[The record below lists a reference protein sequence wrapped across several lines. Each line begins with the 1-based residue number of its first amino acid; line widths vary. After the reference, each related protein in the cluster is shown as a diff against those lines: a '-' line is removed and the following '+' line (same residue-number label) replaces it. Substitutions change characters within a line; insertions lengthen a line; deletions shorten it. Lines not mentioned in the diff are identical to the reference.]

1 MKEWVPYK
9 LKEITTKIGS
19 GSTPTGGKE
28 AYYQSGITLVRS
40 LNIYDFVFE
49 LQNLAFINKAQA
61 KKLNG
66 VTIEK
71 DDILL
76 NITGASVGRCTI
88 IPEYLL
94 PARVNQHVSI
104 IRCDKEKVDA
114 KFLLYCINSTSY
126 KDALMSIADSGAT
139 REALTKDDIEK
150 FQVLLPSLPLQQ
162 RIASILSAYDD
173 LVEVNNQRIKLLEET
188 ARELYKEWFVRM
200 RFPGYKKAKFVKG
213 IPKTWTIE
221 SLKDHI
227 TIVRGKS
234 YTSEEIDDNTGDHAF
249 INLKNM
255 KRNGGFRLDG
265 TKFFSGKFKKEQVVL
280 PGDIVMAVTDMT
292 QDRLIV
298 GRVARVPLTEHKE
311 YVISLD
317 IVKIVSTKLSNDF
330 IYSTLRFNYYGEHIA
345 QFANGTN
352 VLHLNPELLRKESI
366 LIPDEDLIKSFVQTV
381 KPMFELVDVL
391 AIEIEQLR
399 QIRDRLLPRLISGKL
414 VVKEIIKT
422 N

>member
-1 MKEWVPYK
+1 MSKLQEYRIGEIAEVIGGGTPDTKDDSLWNGDIAWITPADLSRNKEKYFKVGERSITQK
-9 LKEITTKIGS
+9 GLKESSTRLLPKGTVLLSSRAPIGYLAIAANS
-19 GSTPTGGKE
+19 ICTNQGFK
-28 AYYQSGITLVRS
+28 S
-40 LNIYDFVFE
+40 LICNE
-49 LQNLAFINKAQA
+49 
-61 KKLNG
+61 
-66 VTIEK
+66 
-71 DDILL
+71 DIV
-76 NITGASVGRCTI
+76 SY
-88 IPEYLL
+88 EYLYYY
-94 PARVNQHVSI
+94 
-104 IRCDKEKVDA
+104 
-114 KFLLYCINSTSY
+114 LLLQRDYLETIS
-126 KDALMSIADSGAT
+126 SGAT
-139 REALTKDDIEK
+139 FPELSGGTLKKLKI
-150 FQVLLPSLPLQQ
+150 QLPTLPKQQ
-162 RIASILSAYDD
+162 RVALIIKTYDD
-173 LVEVNNQRIKLLEET
+173 LIEVNNERIKLLEVT

-200 RFPGYKKAKFVKG
+200 RFPDYKKAKFEKG

-221 SLKDHI
+221 NLKEHI

-234 YTSEEIDDNTGDHAF
+234 YTSEEIDDNNGDHAF

-265 TKFFSGKFKKEQVVL
+265 TKFFSGKFKKEQIVR

-317 IVKIVSTKLSNDF
+317 IVKIVSTKLPIDF

-381 KPMFELVDVL
+381 KPMFELIDVL
-391 AIEIEQLR
+391 AIEIEHLR

-414 VVKEIIKT
+414 EVKESKK
-422 N
+422 

>member
-1 MKEWVPYK
+1 MKEWKQYRIGELVDLSQGQVINAQTNHLVVKEGIPLLRITDMINGTKNIFIDKVKVSQKNVAKPEDIIYTRTGQVGLVFK
-9 LKEITTKIGS
+9 KQFGVVHNNCFKVIPKNANLDRIFLYWFLKTNSIYEYVNSVAS
-19 GSTPTGGKE
+19 GSAQPDLPHGAFK
-28 AYYQSGITLVRS
+28 SIT
-40 LNIYDFVFE
+40 IH
-49 LQNLAFINKAQA
+49 
-61 KKLNG
+61 
-66 VTIEK
+66 
-71 DDILL
+71 
-76 NITGASVGRCTI
+76 
-88 IPEYLL
+88 L
-94 PARVNQHVSI
+94 PPV
-104 IRCDKEKVDA
+104 
-114 KFLLYCINSTSY
+114 
-126 KDALMSIADSGAT
+126 AT
-139 REALTKDDIEK
+139 
-150 FQVLLPSLPLQQ
+150 QQ

-173 LVEVNNQRIKLLEET
+173 LIEVNNQRIKLLEET

-255 KRNGGFRLDG
+255 KRNGGFRFDG

-414 VVKEIIKT
+414 EVKPNIILKQT
-422 N
+422 EQD

>member
-1 MKEWVPYK
+1 MEAPQVGIQMNTLRMALFHGLNTLQGLKNSSTKLYPIDTVLLAMYGVNIGQVGYLGIEATINQAICGIVTNKKILDPKYLYYYLSSIPSYFDSVSFGAAQQNINQDLIKNLKIEVP
-9 LKEITTKIGS
+9 
-19 GSTPTGGKE
+19 
-28 AYYQSGITLVRS
+28 
-40 LNIYDFVFE
+40 
-49 LQNLAFINKAQA
+49 
-61 KKLNG
+61 
-66 VTIEK
+66 
-71 DDILL
+71 DIL
-76 NITGASVGRCTI
+76 A
-88 IPEYLL
+88 
-94 PARVNQHVSI
+94 
-104 IRCDKEKVDA
+104 
-114 KFLLYCINSTSY
+114 
-126 KDALMSIADSGAT
+126 
-139 REALTKDDIEK
+139 
-150 FQVLLPSLPLQQ
+150 QQ

-173 LVEVNNQRIKLLEET
+173 LIELNIQRIKLLEET

-414 VVKEIIKT
+414 EVKEKIKA

>member
-1 MKEWVPYK
+1 VEAPQVGIQMNTLRMALFHGLNTLQGLKNSSTKLYPIDTVLLAMYGVNIGQVGYLGIEATINQAICGIVTNKKILDPKYLYYYLSSIPSYFDSVSFGAAQQNINQDLIKNLKIEVP
-9 LKEITTKIGS
+9 
-19 GSTPTGGKE
+19 
-28 AYYQSGITLVRS
+28 
-40 LNIYDFVFE
+40 
-49 LQNLAFINKAQA
+49 
-61 KKLNG
+61 
-66 VTIEK
+66 
-71 DDILL
+71 DIL
-76 NITGASVGRCTI
+76 A
-88 IPEYLL
+88 
-94 PARVNQHVSI
+94 
-104 IRCDKEKVDA
+104 
-114 KFLLYCINSTSY
+114 
-126 KDALMSIADSGAT
+126 
-139 REALTKDDIEK
+139 
-150 FQVLLPSLPLQQ
+150 QQ

-173 LVEVNNQRIKLLEET
+173 LIELNIQRIKLLEET

-414 VVKEIIKT
+414 EVKEKIKA

>member
-1 MKEWVPYK
+1 MKGWKEYTINDIAEVTSSKRIFLSDYVSDGVPFYRSKEVIEKSNGNDISLELFIEREQFENIKKKFGAPEENDILLTSVGTIGVPYK
-9 LKEITTKIGS
+9 VKKDETFYFKDGNLTWIRKYKGDVDPNFLLQWIKSELGQQTILQNTIGS
-19 GSTPTGGKE
+19 SQP
-28 AYYQSGITLVRS
+28 
-40 LNIYDFVFE
+40 
-49 LQNLAFINKAQA
+49 
-61 KKLNG
+61 
-66 VTIEK
+66 
-71 DDILL
+71 
-76 NITGASVGRCTI
+76 
-88 IPEYLL
+88 
-94 PARVNQHVSI
+94 
-104 IRCDKEKVDA
+104 
-114 KFLLYCINSTSY
+114 
-126 KDALMSIADSGAT
+126 
-139 REALTKDDIEK
+139 ALTIAAIKKIK
-150 FQVLLPSLPLQQ
+150 LSLPSLPTQQ

-173 LVEVNNQRIKLLEET
+173 LIEVNNQRIKLLEET
-188 ARELYKEWFVRM
+188 ARELYKEWFIRM

-213 IPKTWTIE
+213 IPETWTIE

-234 YTSEEIDDNTGDHAF
+234 YTSEEIDDNSGDRAF

-265 TKFFSGKFKKEQVVL
+265 TKFFSGKFKNEQVVM

-292 QDRLIV
+292 QDRLII

-352 VLHLNPELLRKESI
+352 VLHLNPELLRKESV

-381 KPMFELVDVL
+381 KPMFELIDVL
-391 AIEIEQLR
+391 AIESEQLR

-414 VVKEIIKT
+414 EVK
-422 N
+422 

>member
-1 MKEWVPYK
+1 MQNREPYK
-9 LKEITTKIGS
+9 LGEIINLKRGYDLPERIREKGEYPIVS
-19 GSTPTGGKE
+19 S
-28 AYYQSGITLVRS
+28 SGISGYHNQFKVTGPSVVTGRYGTLGIIHFVEGKNWP
-40 LNIYDFVFE
+40 LNTTLYVKDFKGNDPKFIYYF
-49 LQNLAFINKAQA
+49 LQTLHLEEF
-61 KKLNG
+61 NG
-66 VTIEK
+66 AAAVPGL
-71 DDILL
+71 DRNVLH
-76 NITGASVGRCTI
+76 R
-88 IPEYLL
+88 
-94 PARVNQHVSI
+94 
-104 IRCDKEKVDA
+104 IRCL
-114 KFLLYCINSTSY
+114 FP
-126 KDALMSIADSGAT
+126 KDAI
-139 REALTKDDIEK
+139 I
-150 FQVLLPSLPLQQ
+150 QQ

-173 LVEVNNQRIKLLEET
+173 LIEVNNQRIKLLEET
-188 ARELYKEWFVRM
+188 AREFYKEWFIRM
-200 RFPGYKKAKFVKG
+200 RFPGYKQAKFVKG
-213 IPKTWTIE
+213 IPKKWTIE

-234 YTSEEIDDNTGDHAF
+234 YTSEEIDDNSGDHAF

-265 TKFFSGKFKKEQVVL
+265 TKFFSGKFKKEQVVM
-280 PGDIVMAVTDMT
+280 PGDIVMAITDMT

-366 LIPDEDLIKSFVQTV
+366 LIPDEDLIKSFVQIV

-391 AIEIEQLR
+391 AIEIEHLR

-414 VVKEIIKT
+414 EVNQIIF
-422 N
+422 

>member
-139 REALTKDDIEK
+139 
-150 FQVLLPSLPLQQ
+150 SQQ

-173 LVEVNNQRIKLLEET
+173 LIEVNNQRIKLLEET

-213 IPKTWTIE
+213 
-221 SLKDHI
+221 
-227 TIVRGKS
+227 
-234 YTSEEIDDNTGDHAF
+234 
-249 INLKNM
+249 
-255 KRNGGFRLDG
+255 
-265 TKFFSGKFKKEQVVL
+265 
-280 PGDIVMAVTDMT
+280 
-292 QDRLIV
+292 
-298 GRVARVPLTEHKE
+298 VPDEHKE